1 MALLRNKRIIF
12 LITIFNL
19 VINGFA
25 SDIYSNEF
33 ISNFGSRIWTISEG
47 LPGNTI
53 TDILQSSDGYLM
65 IGTYEGL
72 VRFDGLKFTTINKAN
87 DSLVNF
93 TSARTIFEDSR
104 KNLWVGG
111 NDEGVTVF
119 CKDSTIK
126 QFDVNSGL
134 PNNSIRAICEDLN
147 GNIWIGTSSGIAC
160 ISPDFEIFIPE
171 GVMLLPKENHY
182 LITHLYCDTFGKIW
196 ISTSDEDGTFFYEN
210 GSFYR
215 FQLGDGN
222 SRKINVVN
230 QDSSGAFWFGL
241 ESRMAVKVV
250 GEKKQYYD
258 LSFGQQKG
266 SSMNCIFEDS
276 DGNIWF
282 AMDSG
287 VAILHED
294 KLVNFDFTNGLA
306 DDKIVKIIEDNQE
319 NIWLGTDRNGLQ
331 RLIHPKFKTTTL
343 NKTVNSIVQDKYR
356 DVVWIGCDDGLLCLK
371 NDHFIE
377 NEMTQKCKNIRIRHV
392 DVCDE
397 GTLFVST
404 YEILGQLKYTI
415 DGTLSSWTKDNGL
428 AGNKVRVA
436 LELSNNDIYVGT
448 TNGLSIIDGISGAI
462 TNITKKDGVD
472 NDYIMC
478 IFEASDGSVWVGTD
492 GGGIF
497 ILRDKKIVRKITTAD
512 GLAGNVIFKINNF
525 NKGEM
530 WICTGAGIS
539 IYKDNKFT
547 TIDSK
552 LGLSTDSVFQT
563 ICDKSGHV
571 WCTSNS
577 GIFSLNM
584 SDIENIINGKE
595 TVINPRYYGMYDG
608 IVSGGVTSTSRSYK
622 DNKEK
627 IWFTL
632 IDGFCVYD
640 STLEK
645 KSKISPVIHVE
656 QVDVDNQV
664 YKRNL
669 ETIVVPSNAKRVRI
683 KYTGISFVSSS
694 LVKFKT
700 RLEGFDKDYSDWSFD
715 REVSYTNL
723 FPGTYKFSVMTRN
736 ADEVEGKSENI
747 VTLVVKAAFYQ
758 TIWFWILMVILFGI
772 VVHFIIKKRIA
783 YLKIESS
790 KLEILVNKRT
800 KELSDL
806 KENLEIQVKERTKE
820 VVEQKEKMQKLSF
833 EVTKALTGTI
843 DAKDT
848 YTNGHSNRVAEYS
861 RMLALALGK
870 SEERAESI
878 YYAALLHDIG
888 KIGIPDTI
896 INKPGKLTDE
906 EFAIIKQH
914 PVIGSEIL
922 KSIESMP
929 EVSVGA
935 RWHHERYDGKG
946 YPDGLK
952 GEAIPEIAR
961 IICVADAYDAMTSNR
976 SYRKYLAQD
985 VVREQ
990 IVQGRGT
997 QFDRVVADK
1006 MLEIID
1012 NDKDYKYH
1020 E

>member
-1 MALLRNKRIIF
+1 MNINKKIILIVTLLSLAF
-12 LITIFNL
+12 HT
-19 VINGFA
+19 FA
-25 SDIYSNEF
+25 GDSYSNEYLA
-33 ISNFGSRIWTISEG
+33 NYGSRVWTTVEG

-53 TDILQSSDGYLM
+53 TDILQSSNGYLL

-72 VRFDGLKFTTINKAN
+72 VRFDGSKFTIINKAN
-87 DSLVNF
+87 DEDINF

-104 KNLWVGG
+104 NNLWVGG
-111 NDEGVTVF
+111 NDDGVTVF
-119 CKDSTIK
+119 CKDSTVR
-126 QFDVNSGL
+126 QFDVSNGL
-134 PNNSIRAICEDLN
+134 PNNSIRAMCEDLD
-147 GNIWIGTSSGIAC
+147 GNIWIGTSSGLAC
-160 ISPDFEIFIPE
+160 VSPEYKVYVPE

-196 ISTSDEDGTFFYEN
+196 VSTADDDGTFFYEN
-210 GSFYR
+210 GSFFR
-215 FQLGDGN
+215 SQLEAGY
-222 SRKINVVN
+222 SRKITVVN

-250 GEKKQYYD
+250 GEKKQYFD
-258 LSFGQQKG
+258 FSFGQQKG
-266 SSMNCIFEDS
+266 SAMNYIFEDS
-276 DGNIWF
+276 EGNIWF

-287 VAILHED
+287 VAILHD
-294 KLVNFDFTNGLA
+294 GKIINFNQTNGLA
-306 DDKIVKIIEDNQE
+306 DEKIIKIIEDRE
-319 NIWLGTDRNGLQ
+319 KNIWIGTDRGGIQ
-331 RLIHPKFKTTTL
+331 RLNHPKFKTTVL
-343 NKTVNSIVQDKYR
+343 NKTVNSIAQDIYR
-356 DVVWIGCDDGLLCLK
+356 NVVWFGCDDGVLCLK
-371 NDHFIE
+371 DGKFIE
-377 NEMTQKCKNIRIRHV
+377 NEITQKCKNIRIRHV

-415 DGTLSSWTKDNGL
+415 DGKLSAWTKENGL
-428 AGNKVRVA
+428 VGNKVRVA

-462 TNITKKDGVD
+462 TNITKKDGID

-478 IFEASDGSVWVGTD
+478 IFEASDGAVWVGTD

-497 ILRDKKIVRKITTAD
+497 ILRDKKIVKKITASD
-512 GLAGNVIFKINNF
+512 GLAGNVIFKITNF

-547 TIDSK
+547 TIDSRC
-552 LGLSTDSVFQT
+552 GLSTDSVFQT

-577 GIFSLNM
+577 GIFSLNLN
-584 SDIENIINGKE
+584 DVEDIINGKQ
-595 TVINPRYYGMYDG
+595 TIVNPRYYGMSDG
-608 IVSGGVTSTSRSYK
+608 IVSGGVTSTSRSFK

-640 STLEK
+640 STLEN
-645 KSKISPVIHVE
+645 KSKTPPVIHVE
-656 QVDVDNQV
+656 QIDIDNQI
-664 YKRNL
+664 YKRNF
-669 ETIVVPSNAKRVRI
+669 ETVVVPSSAKRVRI

-700 RLEGFDKDYSDWSFD
+700 KLEGFDKDYSDWSFD
-715 REVSYTNL
+715 RDVSYTNL
-723 FPGTYKFSVMTRN
+723 SPGTYKFSVMTRN

-747 VTLVVKAAFYQ
+747 VTLVVEAAFYQ
-758 TIWFWILMVILFGI
+758 TIWFWILMVILFGLI
-772 VVHFIIKKRIA
+772 VHFIIRKRIA
-783 YLKIESS
+783 YLKLESS
-790 KLEILVNKRT
+790 KLEILVNRRT

-906 EFAIIKQH
+906 EFALIKQH

-961 IICVADAYDAMTSNR
+961 IICVADSYDAMTSNR

-985 VVREQ
+985 AVREQ

-997 QFDRVVADK
+997 QFDAVVADK
-1006 MLEIID
+1006 MLEIMD
-1012 NDKDYKYH
+1012 NDKDYKFH